1 MEVYI
6 IRSLIHKI
14 SVNKNGIYVLFN
26 SGNELIY
33 TINNKNLLR
42 DFEMSTENILQN
54 KYMRCNNDFQLVRDQ
69 LLPKP
74 NLR

>member
-14 SVNKNGIYVLFN
+14 SINKNGIYVLFN
-26 SGNELIY
+26 SGNELMY
-33 TINNKNLLR
+33 TINNKNLLK
-42 DFEMSTENILQN
+42 DFEMPTENILQN
-54 KYMRCNNDFQLVRDQ
+54 KYMSCKNDFQLVRDQ